1 MSSGRDHFL
10 LYQQHCVKE
19 SLHRCFAVAPAS
31 WMWPAGRRLAYLP
44 CLTTP
49 APASRSL
56 LTLEKSRACTRDG
69 PSGGEAGAG
78 AEPVQGF
85 LAGLSPRFRQRGC
98 EDAAAGPITSDRHNL
113 GLSSRPDGAMAG
125 RGILWWMGPGITA
138 KLMSVRVK
146 RRIRLIL
153 GAAYPWKGR
162 ADFGVKSPSR
172 RPNGTKC
179 LNGWSRLNRP
189 HRVKSP
195 CGLGCAKPRRHTP
208 SRD

>member
-1 MSSGRDHFL
+1 VSEPQVGVSVCYRGL
-10 LYQQHCVKE
+10 
-19 SLHRCFAVAPAS
+19 PAS
-31 WMWPAGRRLAYLP
+31 STGGAAGSGAEAAATLSSTRA
-44 CLTTP
+44 TTP
-49 APASRSL
+49 GRSRGGSAIGR
-56 LTLEKSRACTRDG
+56 SRARPCTPRWRRTG
-69 PSGGEAGAG
+69 SRTSGGTKSAVPTTGM
-78 AEPVQGF
+78 
-85 LAGLSPRFRQRGC
+85 RRRGRW
-98 EDAAAGPITSDRHNL
+98 PITSDRHNL
-113 GLSSRPDGAMAG
+113 GLLSRPDGAMVG

-195 CGLGCAKPRRHTP
+195 CGLGCAKPRRHSP